1 MIVLKTE
8 QEIGYMRDAG
18 RIVGQTLAVIK
29 KAISPGITTQ
39 ELDHIAEQFIRR
51 AGGVP
56 AFKGYCGFPASIC
69 SSINEQVVHG
79 IPGPRQLKDGDVISI
94 DIGVKLNRYYG
105 DAAITVPVGEVDAEI
120 LKLLSVTEQAL
131 NKGIEQAIKGNRL
144 SDISHAVQLH
154 AESCGYG
161 VVRDYVGHGIGQ
173 RMHEDPQIPNYG
185 PPGRGP
191 LLKSGM
197 TLAIEPM
204 INYGT
209 PDVEVLADDWTVVTV
224 DRKISAHFEHTVAIT
239 EGEPEILTLP

>member
-1 MIVLKTE
+1 MAKVT
-8 QEIGYMRDAG
+8 
-18 RIVGQTLAVIK
+18 
-29 KAISPGITTQ
+29 
-39 ELDHIAEQFIRR
+39 
-51 AGGVP
+51 
-56 AFKGYCGFPASIC
+56 
-69 SSINEQVVHG
+69 
-79 IPGPRQLKDGDVISI
+79 
-94 DIGVKLNRYYG
+94 GVKSV
-105 DAAITVPVGEVDAEI
+105 DFKITAY
-120 LKLLSVTEQAL
+120 
-131 NKGIEQAIKGNRL
+131 
-144 SDISHAVQLH
+144 
-154 AESCGYG
+154 GYG